1 MYGINKLVIFGA
13 SGNTGVCCVQAAL
26 NMGYEVTAFVRNPA
40 KLPGVLASQV
50 RVEVGDVLDESA
62 VAQAVQGQDA
72 VVILLGTRNNLS
84 PTTMMSEGTK
94 NIIDAM
100 SRYGVR
106 RVSACL
112 SAFNFRERSEVP
124 ERYLP
129 LLDDHERMLEALK
142 SSNLEWIAVLPSHLT
157 DEPGNGDYVKEYG
170 YSPGGMVSKYNLAD
184 FMVSCLSDDSNLYQL
199 CGISDKAEI

>member
-13 SGNTGVCCVQAAL
+13 SGNTGVCCVQSAL

-72 VVILLGTRNNLS
+72 VVILLGTRNNL
-84 PTTMMSEGTK
+84 T
-94 NIIDAM
+94 
-100 SRYGVR
+100 
-106 RVSACL
+106 
-112 SAFNFRERSEVP
+112 FNFRERSEVP